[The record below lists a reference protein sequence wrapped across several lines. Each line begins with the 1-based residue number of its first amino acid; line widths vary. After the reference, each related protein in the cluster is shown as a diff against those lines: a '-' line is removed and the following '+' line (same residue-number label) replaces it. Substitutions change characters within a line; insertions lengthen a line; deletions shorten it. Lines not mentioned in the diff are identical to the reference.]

1 MTRVRIPFPHRR
13 AGHCGSGALR
23 DLLEFHGLTYED
35 SGRPLSE
42 GAVFGLGGGIGC
54 LYLVVP
60 QIDPPI
66 YLVGRT
72 ADLERDVCSHLG
84 ISLDFRQTDDP
95 KEGWELLRAELDAG
109 RPTMVWADI
118 KHLDYLR
125 VRMHNTMHDIVVCG
139 YDDEAG
145 VAWVADNDRDEIQ
158 RCSLESLARARDSRA
173 FPAPNRHATWLMRWP
188 TALPRVA
195 DTVRA
200 AVRRTVE
207 NMSGAGTPLLEGVQ
221 GAVGLDGI
229 DLFASDYRQ
238 WPERFGDRL
247 AAALDGLYVFIVKAG
262 TGGAMFRSLYA
273 EFLDDAARWLS
284 DEALASAA
292 ATYHSLAERWRRLA
306 DVVRS
311 GASEDPLAQHRTGL
325 PLVQEIAE
333 LEHAG
338 VRALER
344 WLAGRPAAEAFSA
357 R

>member
-1 MTRVRIPFPHRR
+1 MGRVQISFPHRR

-23 DLLEFHGLTYED
+23 DLLEFHGLTYEE

-72 ADLERDVCSHLG
+72 ADLERDLCRHLG

-95 KEGWELLRAELDAG
+95 QEGWELLRAELDAG

-118 KHLDYLR
+118 KHLEYLR

-139 YDDEAG
+139 YDDDAG
-145 VAWVADNDRDEIQ
+145 VAWVADNDREEIQ
-158 RCSLESLARARDSRA
+158 RCSLASLARARNSRA

-188 TALPRVA
+188 RALPPVA
-195 DTVRA
+195 ASVRA
-200 AVRRTVE
+200 ALERTVA
-207 NMSGAGTPLLEGVQ
+207 NMSGAGTPLMEGVP
-221 GAVGLDGI
+221 GAAGLAGI
-229 DLFASDYRQ
+229 DLFADDYPK
-238 WPERFGDRL
+238 WPRRFGERL

-273 EFLDDAARWLS
+273 EFLSDAARWL
-284 DEALASAA
+284 DDAVLASAA
-292 ATYHSLAERWRRLA
+292 TIYGTLADRWRQLAELVGGDANGDPQERHSRGLP
-306 DVVRS
+306 VVR
-311 GASEDPLAQHRTGL
+311 
-325 PLVQEIAE
+325 EIAE

-338 VRALER
+338 VRALEQ
-344 WLAGRPAAEAFSA
+344 WLAARPAAAAFSA